1 MARAERILDARA
13 ILHLHLKVV
22 IEETTEQ
29 TKNDHIAARV
39 SVRVSPGPYLTAIS
53 LLLLIALFLLYLE
66 LFAAAAALAVGSVV
80 SVFVFAATDRVVFDG
95 KRIRRTGVLPRI
107 GYRMFGLRDRL
118 KLTDIEQVDSQS
130 VRGIRRSGRFPYRHR
145 TTFRGKGIAMTVVSG
160 GERYRKF
167 VREVLGRL
175 DPNVLDARSLE
186 LREYLS
192 DPATIDRLIEQFR
205 IPSAEVL
212 EPSFKKWKAARN
224 SDVLPG
230 EGSGQ
235 EFSQKAR
242 ELRDLGNRL
251 RFSGSLIQA
260 AEAFR
265 RALRLDPRDGWVL
278 FDLGRCLLSVAGY
291 ERDSKLH
298 RRAVA
303 LMRLAE
309 RRAGEDGELLSRLG
323 EAYFQVGDWKRAN
336 TAFRRAIDVLGDG
349 FRAIRGLAEIALRE
363 GKIAHV
369 IHNFGAANRSAENA
383 ALRRWAGT
391 EADYFSRLNA
401 DDEYME
407 LEVSRVNLLERLERN
422 SRVAVRASFVGLL
435 VLFGGLVFEQGM
447 VANFGW
453 AIIFIAVGL
462 RLVLLIGRKMM
473 TNRIP
478 FELVE
483 RDREE

>member
-1 MARAERILDARA
+1 M
-13 ILHLHLKVV
+13 
-22 IEETTEQ
+22 TEQ
-29 TKNDHIAARV
+29 NLEPGPKVNSSGQVRV
-39 SVRVSPGPYLTAIS
+39 SIRVSPGAYLTALS
-53 LLLLIALFLLYLE
+53 FLLLIALFLLYLD
-66 LFAAAAALAVGSVV
+66 LYTAAAVISAVSIVVVFAL
-80 SVFVFAATDRVVFDG
+80 AATDRVVFDG
-95 KRIRRTGVLPRI
+95 KRIRRTGLLPRI
-107 GYRMFGLRDRL
+107 GYRLFGLRDRL
-118 KLTDIEQVDSQS
+118 KLSDIEQVDSQS
-130 VRGIRRSGRFPYRHR
+130 LRGIRRSGRFPYRHR
-145 TTFRGKGIAMTVVSG
+145 TTLRGKGIAMTVVSG

-175 DPNVLDARSLE
+175 DANVLDARSLE
-186 LREYLS
+186 LRDYLS
-192 DPATIDRLIEQFR
+192 EPEMLDRLVEEFR
-205 IPSAEVL
+205 IPSADVL
-212 EPSFKKWKAARN
+212 EPSFKKWKTARN
-224 SDVLPG
+224 TEALAVEPAS
-230 EGSGQ
+230 ST

-278 FDLGRCLLSVAGY
+278 FDLGRCLLSLAGY
-291 ERDSKLH
+291 ERDRKLH

-309 RRAGEDGELLSRLG
+309 RRAGDDGELLSRLG
-323 EAYFQVGDWKRAN
+323 EAYFQVGDWRRANSAFKRA
-336 TAFRRAIDVLGDG
+336 VELLSDG
-349 FRAIRGLAEIALRE
+349 FRAIRGMAEIALRE

-369 IHNFGAANRSAENA
+369 IHNFGEANRSAENA

-401 DDEYME
+401 DEEYME

-422 SRVAVRASFVGLL
+422 SRAAVRVSLVGLL
-435 VLFGGLVFEQGM
+435 VLFVGLLLDQIM
-447 VANFGW
+447 IANFGW
-453 AIIFIAVGL
+453 AIVFIAIGV
-462 RLVLLIGRKMM
+462 RLVLMIGRKMM

-483 RDREE
+483 RDREQ